1 MTEDNRHDGTCS
13 GTSLAL
19 ATDLYQLT
27 MAQGYFA
34 AGLSNRQS
42 IFHMFY
48 RTPPFG
54 GRYVIAAGQACFA
67 DWLETDAFN
76 TEDLN
81 YLASLS
87 GRNGRPLFSSD
98 FLDFLSSWK
107 FRGSIEAV
115 AEGTV
120 VFPHEPIVRVRAPLL
135 DAQLIETTLLTIV
148 NYQSLVATK
157 ASRLRL
163 AAGSDEVLE
172 FGLRRAHGLDG
183 GLSASR
189 AAFIGGTDATSN
201 TLAGSRYNIPVR
213 GTHAHSW
220 VMAFDSEPQAFETYA
235 NLFPHNSVLLVDTYN
250 TLEGVRNAIEA
261 GHALRRMGSD
271 LMGIRLDS
279 GDLAYLSIQ
288 ARRILDE
295 SGFENT
301 KIVVSNDLDE
311 RLIASLKS
319 QGAPIDIWGV
329 GTKLATA
336 FDEPALGGVYK
347 LAAIENRDGETVE
360 RIKLSEQAAKSSLPG
375 CLDVARLRQG
385 GINVGDVIFD
395 TLTEEAP
402 STDEKVLTIISP
414 EDPWRRKIIST
425 KHIEID
431 RLLEP
436 LFENGSRVGRQE
448 DVASMRRRTLAGL
461 AAFDRAIFRFENPHV
476 YPAGL
481 SQALFEHREEM
492 RSREFEIIK
501 ERLSANGGNHQAQS
515 KST

>member
-1 MTEDNRHDGTCS
+1 
-13 GTSLAL
+13 
-19 ATDLYQLT
+19 
-27 MAQGYFA
+27 
-34 AGLSNRQS
+34 
-42 IFHMFY
+42 
-48 RTPPFG
+48 
-54 GRYVIAAGQACFA
+54 
-67 DWLETDAFN
+67 
-76 TEDLN
+76 
-81 YLASLS
+81 
-87 GRNGRPLFSSD
+87 
-98 FLDFLSSWK
+98 
-107 FRGSIEAV
+107 
-115 AEGTV
+115 
-120 VFPHEPIVRVRAPLL
+120 
-135 DAQLIETTLLTIV
+135 
-148 NYQSLVATK
+148 
-157 ASRLRL
+157 
-163 AAGSDEVLE
+163 
-172 FGLRRAHGLDG
+172 
-183 GLSASR
+183 
-189 AAFIGGTDATSN
+189 
-201 TLAGSRYNIPVR
+201 
-213 GTHAHSW
+213 
-220 VMAFDSEPQAFETYA
+220 
-235 NLFPHNSVLLVDTYN
+235 
-250 TLEGVRNAIEA
+250 
-261 GHALRRMGSD
+261 
-271 LMGIRLDS
+271 
-279 GDLAYLSIQ
+279 
-288 ARRILDE
+288 
-295 SGFENT
+295 
-301 KIVVSNDLDE
+301 SNDLDE

-501 ERLSANGGNHQAQS
+501 ERLSANGGNHQAPS